1 MICAKEKG
9 IEKQIE
15 RVRSVVAMKN
25 PNRDLMRT
33 NPLGKIATL
42 VLDDGRV
49 MFDSIVICE
58 YLDSLNGGPPLF
70 PPTGVR

>member
-1 MICAKEKG
+1 MKLHWPPRSPFVRKVMICAKEKG

-42 VLDDGRV
+42 VLNDGRV
-49 MFDSIVICE
+49 MFDSIVIC
-58 YLDSLNGGPPLF
+58 
-70 PPTGVR
+70 